1 MKRKH
6 LVIFF
11 MVILLIFSI
20 SNIVNAITDYTTI
33 IRGNDNQWIQFPST
47 LSKSWT
53 TNWDGYYTYDGT
65 INNISTSENV
75 TFQIQYSCIE
85 RTEVD
90 EIQDKSEKTPED
102 SEFNQWLNSWA
113 INKINEDSWLDI
125 NNMKIEL
132 ECKLGENVQH
142 EHLVFVKVLED
153 SKKSIVWQGY
163 GDGFSR
169 INESRKKVTLESIEI
184 TTPPTKTD
192 YEEGELFDNTG
203 MVITARYSDGSS
215 KVVTNYTYTPQTAL
229 KDTDTLITI
238 VYTENGISKE
248 VSQKIKVKEKK
259 DTTTATRKLP
269 QTGEKMEIIFALIAI
284 IVIGV
289 VIYAKYRKMKN
300 IL

>member
-75 TFQIQYSCIE
+75 TFQIQYSCVE

-215 KVVTNYTYTPQTAL
+215 KVVTNYIYTPQTAL

>member
-215 KVVTNYTYTPQTAL
+215 KVVTNYIYTPQTAL